1 MLVGKIVR
9 RGKIWD
15 AFPNLMRG
23 TQSVFGPVLKQNN
36 PKFSI
41 LLSRAKMSAKRRF
54 GLNKQKQIP
63 RSAYRGRT
71 RRGPWELGTST
82 PSPHAVS
89 KRDCCACGSGK
100 A

>member
-23 TQSVFGPVLKQNN
+23 PNLFLDLFSKQNN

-41 LLSRAKMSAKRRF
+41 LLSRAKMSAMRRF
-54 GLNKQKQIP
+54 GLNKQKQMP
-63 RSAYRGRT
+63 RCAYRGLAGDPGSW
-71 RRGPWELGTST
+71 GP
-82 PSPHAVS
+82 PPHLPML
-89 KRDCCACGSGK
+89 
-100 A
+100 